1 MNKICRA
8 DLTDLIKIECIV
20 RKKEGKRRLFGPF
33 RPRFSR
39 DGTGNYEMLGNN
51 LFIFRT
57 YFTRKTLGK
66 FEKFRQPAQNE
77 KNMVKVTK
85 FEPIFCE
92 NGI

>member
-1 MNKICRA
+1 
-8 DLTDLIKIECIV
+8 
-20 RKKEGKRRLFGPF
+20 
-33 RPRFSR
+33 
-39 DGTGNYEMLGNN
+39 MLGNN